1 MVRIYVIYLVFLVFL
16 MSSLVLIT
24 RWSAKRRKEKRFLKM
39 PDQRMNMAPEEYKAK
54 RKQVFSQYP
63 ELNRFVTIK
72 HNLFIVLA
80 IYLVVIRLMALIII
94 SGQDQKPLYFVLFL
108 AGCLF
113 QIGVLG
119 LVMGSSWK
127 AATVVYL
134 WVFYNIGILANGLYQ
149 NGITFFDYLS
159 SYAVRFEYMPMEI
172 VVGSLELVYV
182 LLMLLLAMWLTLV
195 PKNRRLADQQTLLA
209 QSIHTGGPLP

>member
-1 MVRIYVIYLVFLVFL
+1 MVRIYVIYLVFL
-16 MSSLVLIT
+16 MSFLVLIT

-80 IYLVVIRLMALIII
+80 IYLVVIRLIELVIV
-94 SGQDQKPLYFVLFL
+94 SGQNQKPWYFVLFL
-108 AGCLF
+108 SGCLF
-113 QIGVLG
+113 QVGVLG
-119 LVMGSSWK
+119 AVMGSNWRL
-127 AATVVYL
+127 AAAIYL
-134 WVFYNIGILANGLYQ
+134 WVFYNIAIVANGLYQ
-149 NGITFFDYLS
+149 NGTTFFDYLS
-159 SYAVRFEYMPMEI
+159 SYVEMFGYRPMQAA
-172 VVGSLELVYV
+172 GASLELVYV

-209 QSIHTGGPLP
+209 QSIHTGGPLPRS